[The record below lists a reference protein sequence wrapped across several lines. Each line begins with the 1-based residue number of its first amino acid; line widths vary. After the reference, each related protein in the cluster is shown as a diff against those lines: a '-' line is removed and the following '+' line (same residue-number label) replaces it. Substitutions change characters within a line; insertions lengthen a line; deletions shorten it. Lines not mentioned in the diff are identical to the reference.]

1 MPPSASSEASEP
13 RRDDAEHRD
22 DESRRDGAFADEDIC
37 RSAPDRWRGPETV
50 LLRQPALRGAPP
62 APGAA
67 GKRGDWCARYD
78 PRGRV
83 WHLEDAGAAA
93 DGAAEPK
100 AARAAAAR
108 GRAPRAAAS
117 GAAVDARASHGA
129 ATAWNVLP
137 THASDSEPDSDD
149 SDVAA
154 LPRPPDYWPG
164 EDGDPQPKRHRRRPR
179 RRRAPSD
186 AKGGGGAK
194 GGDSD
199 DGDAKRGSRRRRDS
213 K

>member
-1 MPPSASSEASEP
+1 M
-13 RRDDAEHRD
+13 D
-22 DESRRDGAFADEDIC
+22 
-37 RSAPDRWRGPETV
+37 
-50 LLRQPALRGAPP
+50 
-62 APGAA
+62 
-67 GKRGDWCARYD
+67 
-78 PRGRV
+78 
-83 WHLEDAGAAA
+83 
-93 DGAAEPK
+93 
-100 AARAAAAR
+100 ARAA
-108 GRAPRAAAS
+108 
-117 GAAVDARASHGA
+117 HGA

-149 SDVAA
+149 SDVVA

-179 RRRAPSD
+179 RRAPPD